1 MSQTRQYFSEL
12 EKSLLTEL
20 VAKHTDVLECKRNDY
35 KSIKQ
40 KTKAWE
46 SLAEELNS
54 QAGVNK
60 QDCKQLKKCW
70 ENMKSRAKKSIAKE
84 KREAKLTGGGTASA
98 EKDECATAVVS
109 IISAPKT
116 SLESPFDDDKYEPGK
131 RMATQNKILLF
142 GKDGIMKM
150 VC

>member
-1 MSQTRQYFSEL
+1 M
-12 EKSLLTEL
+12 LLN
-20 VAKHTDVLECKRNDY
+20 A
-35 KSIKQ
+35 
-40 KTKAWE
+40 KAWE
-46 SLAEELNS
+46 SLAEEFNS

-60 QDCKQLKKCW
+60 RDCKQLKKCW

-109 IISAPKT
+109 IISAQMT
-116 SLESPFDDDKYEPGK
+116 SLENPFDDDDYEPMV
-131 RMATQNKILLF
+131 RELLQNKILLF
-142 GKDGIMKM
+142 GRDGIIKM